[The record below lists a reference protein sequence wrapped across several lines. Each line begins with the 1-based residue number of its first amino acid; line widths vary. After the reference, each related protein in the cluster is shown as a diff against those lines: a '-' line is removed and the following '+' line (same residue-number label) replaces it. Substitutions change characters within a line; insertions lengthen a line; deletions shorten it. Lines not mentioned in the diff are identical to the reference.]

1 MLKCIKTIKLNWGEF
16 DFVFLSKSIS
26 FLSLMLDCINKH
38 QDIKIVLVKHSF
50 RISSIKRFKP
60 GLVKLKNKIMYT
72 TYHLKSAQE
81 LNTDILDAIKATYKS
96 RPITIIVEEDDSD
109 FELTADM
116 KVVLDERLQEDEST
130 YLTAEESIDRLNK
143 KYGV

>member
-1 MLKCIKTIKLNWGEF
+1 
-16 DFVFLSKSIS
+16 
-26 FLSLMLDCINKH
+26 
-38 QDIKIVLVKHSF
+38 
-50 RISSIKRFKP
+50 
-60 GLVKLKNKIMYT
+60 MYT

-96 RPITIIVEEDDSD
+96 RPITIIVEEDESD

-116 KVVLDERLQEDEST
+116 KVVLDERVQEDEST
-130 YLTAEESIDRLNK
+130 YLSAEESIDQLNK